1 MLLTG
6 SSENSNHILSHCYRV
21 GPGLCMFIISL
32 IANYLQLDYNND
44 KTSIES
50 ILVWTLSD
58 LLCDQVRLR
67 RAKFVVAN
75 PMQSNST
82 ASSLVHGLLA
92 VINNHVN
99 NRSFLKEKPISQTSW
114 RTRILE
120 LRLDQFETGSKS
132 FLFCFHM

>member
-6 SSENSNHILSHCYRV
+6 LSENSNHILSHCYRV

-32 IANYLQLDYNND
+32 IANYLQLNCLIIIMIKPVVN
-44 KTSIES
+44 
-50 ILVWTLSD
+50 LSWCGHC
-58 LLCDQVRLR
+58 LTYCVIR

-75 PMQSNST
+75 PMQPNST